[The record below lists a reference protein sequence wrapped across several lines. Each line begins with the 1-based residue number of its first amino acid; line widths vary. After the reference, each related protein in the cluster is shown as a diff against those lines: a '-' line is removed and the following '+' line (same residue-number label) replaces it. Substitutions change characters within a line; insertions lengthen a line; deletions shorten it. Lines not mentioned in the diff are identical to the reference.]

1 MKNRLFAL
9 VLALVMMFSV
19 AAMAEI
25 NPEGLP
31 ISTEPIELT
40 AMVSQ
45 TEIQGD
51 FNEMVILKNFAAE
64 SNVNIKFECIPSSD
78 RATQLSLR
86 LASGELPDILFK
98 MSVGISDQAKYCVDE
113 GMFVALSDYADLTP
127 NLNKYFEEFPTAKDA
142 VTLGDGKVY
151 AAPYILT
158 GDAIRCGTK
167 LWFNTD
173 VLAKLG
179 VEVPT
184 TLDEFYNYLVACK
197 GLDYNGNGEADEIP
211 WSTSDIGNIETF
223 LAGSFGWMNRGS
235 SHTAVFVNEAGELE
249 YAYSSDEYR
258 ETLKYVAKL
267 YQEGLI
273 DQDVFTMDYA
283 QLIAKATTGRALNY
297 MFVNNSPVS
306 NSPYEQYTLGI
317 KEPFTGYN
325 GEKMWTAYSLPA
337 STSGQF
343 MITYK
348 CAEKGEDAVKA
359 AVRWMDHWYSDEGII
374 AYFMGVEGVTYEK
387 DENSPGG
394 LKLTDMVL
402 NSPDGRTFEQVL
414 AEYVPWA
421 GGANPSVASNEYFKG
436 GETWPVCLEAVEGL
450 RNFYPAEVWAPF
462 SRYYTTEESTELSAI
477 KTEQEQYWKEWR
489 GYFITGQKDINDDT
503 VWNEYVAGY
512 AGVKN
517 PRYMEIY
524 QKGFDAYN
532 AEQAK

>member
-1 MKNRLFAL
+1 
-9 VLALVMMFSV
+9 
-19 AAMAEI
+19 
-25 NPEGLP
+25 
-31 ISTEPIELT
+31 
-40 AMVSQ
+40 
-45 TEIQGD
+45 
-51 FNEMVILKNFAAE
+51 
-64 SNVNIKFECIPSSD
+64 
-78 RATQLSLR
+78 
-86 LASGELPDILFK
+86 
-98 MSVGISDQAKYCVDE
+98 
-113 GMFVALSDYADLTP
+113 
-127 NLNKYFEEFPTAKDA
+127 
-142 VTLGDGKVY
+142 
-151 AAPYILT
+151 
-158 GDAIRCGTK
+158 
-167 LWFNTD
+167 
-173 VLAKLG
+173 
-179 VEVPT
+179 
-184 TLDEFYNYLVACK
+184 
-197 GLDYNGNGEADEIP
+197 
-211 WSTSDIGNIETF
+211 
-223 LAGSFGWMNRGS
+223 MNRGS

-258 ETLKYVAKL
+258 ETLKYINKL
-267 YQEGLI
+267 YTEGLI

-283 QLIAKATTGRALNY
+283 QLIAKCTTGRVLNY

-306 NSPYEQYTLGI
+306 NSEYEQYTLGI

-421 GGANPSVASNEYFKG
+421 GGSNPSVASNEYFKG

-450 RNFYPAEVWAPF
+450 RNYYPETVWAPF
-462 SRYYTTEESTELSAI
+462 DRYYTTEESAEMAAI
-477 KTEQEQYWKEWR
+477 KPEQETYWKEWR
-489 GYFITGQKDINDDT
+489 AYFITGQKDVNDDA
-503 VWNEYVAGY
+503 VWAEYVKGY
-512 AGVKN
+512 EGVKN

-524 QKGFDAYN
+524 NKGYEAWKVEN
-532 AEQAK
+532 AAA